1 LINGKSLESK
11 HAANLQTKAKNTK
24 FVDVNFKECI
34 IFAYEFKSKVH
45 FMDGYK
51 IINDPVFGFIKIRMG
66 LIYDIVQHP
75 LFQRLNRINQL
86 GLASVV
92 YPGARH
98 TRFQHSLGSL
108 FLMSEA
114 VKSLKEKGVYIFD
127 SEEEAVKIAILLH
140 DIGHGP
146 FSHVLEHTLM
156 HGISHEDISL
166 LMMEQINR
174 EKHGELNLAIS
185 IFKDEY
191 PNKIFHQLISSQLDM
206 DRLDY
211 LRRDSFFTGVTEGN
225 IGSARI
231 IKMLNVKDDRLVIE
245 SKGIYSIE
253 NFLTTRRLM
262 YWQVYLHRT
271 AVGYEKILI
280 NTLLRAKDLVRSGKE
295 IFAAP
300 ALAYFLG
307 NEVNAEWFATHD
319 DALQMYADLDDSD
332 IWSALKVWKNSDDII
347 LSTLATDML
356 DRHLFTVEV
365 SEEPPSEEYLQSIR
379 DHIALQM
386 GIPVEDTRY
395 LMTLT
400 EIGKDMYNPEDDSI
414 GILYKDGTV
423 KDIAEASE
431 ILNVQLLSKKIR
443 KYYLCYHRF

>member
-1 LINGKSLESK
+1 
-11 HAANLQTKAKNTK
+11 
-24 FVDVNFKECI
+24 
-34 IFAYEFKSKVH
+34 
-45 FMDGYK
+45 MDGYK
-51 IINDPVFGFIKIRMG
+51 IINDPVFGFIKIRKG
-66 LIYDIVQHP
+66 LIYNVVQHP

-86 GLASVV
+86 GLASSV

-98 TRFQHSLGSL
+98 TRFQHSLGAL
-108 FLMSEA
+108 YLMTEA

-174 EKHGELNLAIS
+174 EMHGQLNLAIS

-211 LRRDSFFTGVTEGN
+211 IRRDSFFTGVTEGN

-231 IKMLNVKDDRLVIE
+231 IKMLNVKDDRLVVD

-262 YWQVYLHRT
+262 YWQVYLHKT
-271 AVGYEKILI
+271 AVGYEKLLI
-280 NTLLRAKDLVRSGKE
+280 NTLLRAKELAKSGKE
-295 IFAAP
+295 IFATP
-300 ALAYFLG
+300 ALAYFLR
-307 NEVNAEWFATHD
+307 NDVDDAWFATHD
-319 DALQMYADLDDSD
+319 EALEMYSDLDDSD
-332 IWSALKVWKNSDDII
+332 IWSAMKVWKKSDDKI

-356 DRHLFTVEV
+356 DRHLFKVEV
-365 SEEPPSEEYLQSIR
+365 TEEAPTEEYVNDIR
-379 DHIALQM
+379 QHIAARM
-386 GIPVEDTRY
+386 DIPLEDTRY
-395 LMTLT
+395 MMSLT
-400 EIGKDMYNPEDDSI
+400 ELGKDMYNPEDDSI
-414 GILYKDGTV
+414 GILYKDGSV
-423 KDIAEASE
+423 KDISEASE

>member
-1 LINGKSLESK
+1 MEALIS
-11 HAANLQTKAKNTK
+11 
-24 FVDVNFKECI
+24 NFRGIFSVFISGWLRISEI
-34 IFAYEFKSKVH
+34 ICNFAVA
-45 FMDGYK
+45 MDGYK
-51 IINDPVFGFIKIRMG
+51 IINDPVFGFIKIRKG
-66 LIYDIVQHP
+66 LIYNVVQHP

-86 GLASVV
+86 GLASSV

-98 TRFQHSLGSL
+98 TRFQHSLGAL
-108 FLMSEA
+108 YLMTEA

-174 EKHGELNLAIS
+174 EMHGQLNLAIS

-211 LRRDSFFTGVTEGN
+211 IRRDSFFTGVTEGN

-231 IKMLNVKDDRLVIE
+231 IKMLNVKDDRLVVD

-262 YWQVYLHRT
+262 YWQVYLHKT

-280 NTLLRAKDLVRSGKE
+280 NTLLRAKELAKSGKE
-295 IFAAP
+295 IFATP
-300 ALAYFLG
+300 ALAYFLR
-307 NEVNAEWFATHD
+307 NDVDDAWFATHD
-319 DALQMYADLDDSD
+319 EALEMYSDLDDSD
-332 IWSALKVWKNSDDII
+332 IWSAMKVWKKSDDKI

-356 DRHLFTVEV
+356 DRHLFKVEV
-365 SEEPPSEEYLQSIR
+365 TEEAPTEEYVNDIR
-379 DHIALQM
+379 QHIAARM
-386 GIPVEDTRY
+386 DIPLEDTRY
-395 LMTLT
+395 MMSLT
-400 EIGKDMYNPEDDSI
+400 ELGKDMYNPEDDSI
-414 GILYKDGTV
+414 GILYKDGSV

>member
-1 LINGKSLESK
+1 MN
-11 HAANLQTKAKNTK
+11 
-24 FVDVNFKECI
+24 
-34 IFAYEFKSKVH
+34 
-45 FMDGYK
+45 GYK
-51 IINDPVFGFIKIRMG
+51 IINDPVFGFIKIRKG
-66 LIYDIVQHP
+66 LLYDIVQHP

-98 TRFQHSLGSL
+98 TRFQHSLGAL
-108 FLMSEA
+108 HLMTEA
-114 VKSLKEKGVYIFD
+114 VKSLAEKGVYIFD
-127 SEEEAVKIAILLH
+127 SEAEAVKAAILMH

-146 FSHVLEHTLM
+146 FSHVLENTLI

-166 LMMEQINR
+166 MMMEQIN
-174 EKHGELNLAIS
+174 KDMHGELNLAIS

-191 PNKIFHQLISSQLDM
+191 PNKIFHQLISSQLDV

-231 IKMLNVKDDRLVIE
+231 IKMLNVKDDRLVVD

-271 AVGYEKILI
+271 AVGYEKILV
-280 NTLLRAKDLVRSGKE
+280 NTLLRAKHLVKSGKDV
-295 IFAAP
+295 FATP
-300 ALAYFLG
+300 ALTYFLH
-307 NEVNAEWFATHD
+307 NDVDAEWFATHEE
-319 DALQMYADLDDSD
+319 ALKMYADMDDSD
-332 IWSALKVWKNSDDII
+332 IWSALKVWKYSDDII

-356 DRHLFTVEV
+356 DRHLFKVEV
-365 SEEPPSEEYLQSIR
+365 SEEKPSEEYLNTIKEQ
-379 DHIALQM
+379 IARLM
-386 GIPVEDTRY
+386 GISIEDTRY
-395 LMTLT
+395 LMVLT

-423 KDIAEASE
+423 KDIADASE

>member
-1 LINGKSLESK
+1 
-11 HAANLQTKAKNTK
+11 
-24 FVDVNFKECI
+24 
-34 IFAYEFKSKVH
+34 
-45 FMDGYK
+45 MDGYK
-51 IINDPVFGFIKIRMG
+51 IINDPVFGFIKIRKG
-66 LIYDIVQHP
+66 LLYDIVQHP

-98 TRFQHSLGSL
+98 TRFQHSLGAL
-108 FLMSEA
+108 YLMTEA
-114 VKSLKEKGVYIFD
+114 VKSLKEKGIYIFD
-127 SEEEAVKIAILLH
+127 SEEEAVMIAILLH

-146 FSHVLEHTLM
+146 FSHVLEHTLI

-166 LMMEQINR
+166 LMMEQINH
-174 EKHGELNLAIS
+174 EMHGALNLAIS

-211 LRRDSFFTGVTEGN
+211 IRRDSFFTGVTEGN

-231 IKMLNVKDDRLVIE
+231 IKMLNVKDDRLVVD

-262 YWQVYLHRT
+262 YWQVYLHKT
-271 AVGYEKILI
+271 AVGYEKILV
-280 NTLLRAKDLVRSGKE
+280 NTLLRAKTLVKSGKE
-295 IFAAP
+295 VFATP
-300 ALAYFLG
+300 ALAYFLC
-307 NEVNAEWFATHD
+307 NDVNAEWFATHEE
-319 DALQMYADLDDSD
+319 ALQMYADLDDSD
-332 IWSALKVWKNSDDII
+332 IWSALKVWKDSDDII

-356 DRHLFTVEV
+356 DRRLFKVEV
-365 SEEPPSEEYLQSIR
+365 SEDRPTDEYINNIR
-379 DHIALQM
+379 EHIARQM
-386 GIPVEDTRY
+386 DISFDDTSY
-395 LMTLT
+395 LMSLT
-400 EIGKDMYNPEDDSI
+400 EIGKDMYNPDDDSI